1 MTAYFLLRCWLSS
14 GALCVHLSQTIKV
27 CLLIDM
33 TVNQTPE
40 KLYIMTFLIGNLH
53 KISELAA

>member
-14 GALCVHLSQTIKV
+14 GALCVYLSPTIKV
-27 CLLIDM
+27 CLLIDV

-40 KLYIMTFLIGNLH
+40 KLYIVTIPIRNLH
-53 KISELAA
+53 R